1 MMLQESDV
9 KVETEQSTMYK
20 CILSNII
27 DSEANYVEWLNVML
41 QVSVCTHIF
50 VCLSDGV
57 VLQYMKAIKATLRT
71 SHPVITEAEF
81 RTIFYKIPEL
91 HLLHSNFLEGL
102 RRHNEKGTNR
112 IGDSFKNMASLKFFK
127 TKFNPKFN

>member
-1 MMLQESDV
+1 
-9 KVETEQSTMYK
+9 
-20 CILSNII
+20 
-27 DSEANYVEWLNVML
+27 
-41 QVSVCTHIF
+41 
-50 VCLSDGV
+50 
-57 VLQYMKAIKATLRT
+57 MKAIKATLRT

-112 IGDSFKNMASLKFFK
+112 IGDSFKNMVRACGKTFVLK
-127 TKFNPKFN
+127 NSVQ